1 MTWLACAGISVRT
14 EPHCPPRS
22 MLRGLPRGCIQIV
35 YAGPFLTLSG
45 RQLFTI
51 AMEPEPFMS
60 SRSRR
65 MMGGV
70 GSTDQDLRGHA
81 ADVDTGASEGV
92 AFDQG
97 DVRTFLGAPSA
108 PSKSPRHRCRG

>member
-1 MTWLACAGISVRT
+1 
-14 EPHCPPRS
+14 